1 MSLSITAVL
10 LKWARPKELKQI
22 EEHLRSMPY
31 IDEVI
36 VWDNTKENYIN
47 YGRYL
52 GAIEAR
58 NDIIYT
64 QDDDCIVR
72 NLPDLLSKWDGE
84 RIVNLM
90 KPSHIP
96 LYQTHTMAGWG
107 MLFNRH
113 WAECLER
120 YIDRYGEDYVLKR
133 ECDRIFSI
141 LAPVPFKTYEGDIVD
156 FPSANDHYALYRQPD
171 HESTKHLAIER
182 AEAIKREIGGQ
193 CDDRR

>member
-1 MSLSITAVL
+1 MINVTAVL
-10 LKWARPKELKQI
+10 LKWQRPDELKQI
-22 EEHLRSMPY
+22 EAHLKTMLY

-52 GAIEAR
+52 GAIEAK

-72 NLPDLLSKWDGE
+72 NLPDLLSKWDGTQ
-84 RIVNLM
+84 IVNLL

-96 LYQTHTMAGWG
+96 LYINHTMAGWG

-113 WAECLER
+113 WAECLES
-120 YIDRYGEDYVLKR
+120 YIDKYGEDYIFRR

-141 LAPVPFKTYEGDIVD
+141 LSPVPFKTYEGDIVD
-156 FPSANDHYALYRQPD
+156 FPSAYNHNALYQQSN
-171 HESTKHLAIER
+171 HESSKHIAIER
-182 AEAIKREIGGQ
+182 AEAIRSELRG
-193 CDDRR
+193 